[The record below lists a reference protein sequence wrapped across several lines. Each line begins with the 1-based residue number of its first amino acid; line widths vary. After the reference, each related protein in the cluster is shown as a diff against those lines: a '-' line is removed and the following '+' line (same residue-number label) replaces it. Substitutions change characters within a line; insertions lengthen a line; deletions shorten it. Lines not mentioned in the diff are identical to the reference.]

1 MIKGIERTMP
11 ILKFKLR
18 GVEVKL
24 HGIRQAAQGAG
35 RPHPGIAAAARR
47 LRPRALRRASTFAA

>member
-1 MIKGIERTMP
+1 MP

-35 RPHPGIAAAARR
+35 RQHPGIAAAARR